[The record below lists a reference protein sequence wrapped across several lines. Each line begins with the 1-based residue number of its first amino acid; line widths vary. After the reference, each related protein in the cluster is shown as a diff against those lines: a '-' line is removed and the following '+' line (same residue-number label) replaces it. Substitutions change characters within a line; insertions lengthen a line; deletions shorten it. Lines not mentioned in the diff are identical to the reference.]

1 VALTLIALA
10 AFVAGVI
17 NSMAGGGTLVSFPT
31 MVWLGRPPIMANATN
46 AVALWPGS
54 LSAMFG
60 YRDDMRRVRR
70 WLYLLTIPSVAGG
83 ALGAILLLHTTEKTF
98 SRIVPFLILGA
109 TLLLAAQE
117 LISRKLNLI
126 AKAHENPS
134 AGWVVFVFTFQL
146 LVGLYGGYFG
156 AGMGILMLAALG
168 LIGLTDLHEMN
179 GLKNLLAVG
188 INGVAAIYFAISGAV
203 LWVDAIVMALAA
215 IAGGFAGAKLAKRLG
230 RRFVRGAV
238 VFIGLTMTVALFL
251 KGDVAKLDLFGERHP
266 SAWRDQAADE
276 EDDDGH
282 VIEGQV
288 EPARAS

>member
-1 VALTLIALA
+1 VALSYLLIGAA
-10 AFVAGVI
+10 AFAAGVI
-17 NSMAGGGTLVSFPT
+17 NSIAGGGTLISFPT

-60 YRDDMRRVRR
+60 YREDLGRVRR
-70 WLYLLTIPSVAGG
+70 WLLLLMIPSVAGG
-83 ALGAILLLHTTEKTF
+83 AIGAVLLLHTSEKTF
-98 SRIVPFLILGA
+98 ARLVPFLILGA

-117 LISRKLNLI
+117 LISRTLNLI
-126 AKAHENPS
+126 AKAHETPT

-179 GLKNLLAVG
+179 GLKNLLAVC

-238 VFIGLTMTVALFL
+238 VAIGLTMTIALFL
-251 KGDVAKLDLFGERHP
+251 KNAH
-266 SAWRDQAADE
+266 
-276 EDDDGH
+276 
-282 VIEGQV
+282 
-288 EPARAS
+288 